1 MRRTCLL
8 ILALVVPVGAAA
20 VYSGLRRYPN
30 RFAEVE
36 ASEIYR
42 GGFPAASHLDTLA
55 SDKHLRTIVSLTG
68 FEAKPKYVEE
78 QRAAERL
85 GLRLLRYP
93 MPGDGLGAYEVMDR
107 AAEAIGNQENWPVFF
122 HCAAGKQRSNSAQAA
137 YRLKKCGWTVDQALE
152 ELERQHG
159 LDPREEAEL
168 VEHIRG
174 YAAWL
179 DGGGDAD
186 RR

>member
-8 ILALVVPVGAAA
+8 IIALIVPMAAA
-20 VYSGLRRYPN
+20 AIYGGLSRYPN

-36 ASEIYR
+36 AGEIYR
-42 GGFPAASHLDTLA
+42 GGFPAADHLDSLA
-55 SDKHLRTIVSLTG
+55 EEKRVRTVVSLTG
-68 FEAKPKYVEE
+68 FESKPKYLEE

-85 GLRLLRYP
+85 GLQLLRYP
-93 MPGDGLGAYEVMDR
+93 MPGDGCGPYEMMDR
-107 AAEAIGNQENWPVFF
+107 AAEAIGDQKNWPVFF
-122 HCAAGKQRSNSAQAA
+122 HCAAGKQRSNAAQAA

-152 ELERQHG
+152 ELERHHG

-179 DGGGDAD
+179 ESGGDAD
-186 RR
+186 RD